1 MSDFKDDFNP
11 QNGDLLYGKAKIR
24 AKYLDRWNKDW
35 VTLGQYVIV
44 DQLNNALHIDRVTSY
59 ADLEQLSVLI
69 AQKCSESTKVEI
81 SQYYK
86 DLSTS
91 RFKPERVKDD
101 KPEKIKRGGEVAEL
115 WNDTSKQLE
124 PRPPEQ
130 ELLPNLARQA
140 IRRACKFG
148 IAYVATNESLLLT
161 NAKILYAID
170 DINFK
175 DIVEKKALTRDT
187 IESKLAPKIN
197 QPSSQVLQSV
207 TVKRT
212 TGVPITTSEMR
223 YIYRHWSELRNKV
236 FWYLNYQKLELA
248 PWEISSTS
256 IPDCLGGS
264 VTLGSEMWASYRE
277 HHLNKA
283 DKRAPSNLRD
293 W

>member
-1 MSDFKDDFNP
+1 M
-11 QNGDLLYGKAKIR
+11 
-24 AKYLDRWNKDW
+24 
-35 VTLGQYVIV
+35 
-44 DQLNNALHIDRVTSY
+44 
-59 ADLEQLSVLI
+59 I

-115 WNDTSKQLE
+115 WNDTSKKLE

-130 ELLPNLARQA
+130 ELLHNLARQA

-175 DIVEKKALTRDT
+175 DIVEKKALTRET
-187 IESKLAPKIN
+187 IESRLAPKIN
-197 QPSSQVLQSV
+197 KPSSQVLQSV

-212 TGVPITTSEMR
+212 TGVPITTGKMR
-223 YIYRHWSELRNKV
+223 YIYRHWSELKNKV
-236 FWYLNYQKLELA
+236 FWYLNYQKLEFA
-248 PWEISSTS
+248 PWEVSSTS

-277 HHLNKA
+277 HHLSKA
-283 DKRAPSNLRD
+283 DRRAPSNLRD